1 MVSVIG
7 IFFFFFLFSRY
18 MDTPD
23 IFDDDSLVV
32 VNELF
37 VYWQKIIIFT
47 KDDLIENFVPM
58 NFYEIVIHLKRIIDL
73 ETVIFVH
80 VIDLAAAEPW

>member
-1 MVSVIG
+1 MN
-7 IFFFFFLFSRY
+7 
-18 MDTPD
+18 TPD

-80 VIDLAAAEPW
+80 VIDLAAAEP